1 MTTIGGIRAT
11 LIGALLLG
19 AWGRM
24 AAAQAPAS
32 RGGANSLTP
41 AMIALGDSIFHGKAG
56 RGTCFVCHGE
66 DAKGNPGIAPCLRS
80 GKWLH
85 GDGSYAFI
93 VATVT
98 TGVPKPIQG
107 ATPMP
112 PMGGTPFTP
121 AQLHAVAAYVF
132 SLTHPVGRTGH

>member
-1 MTTIGGIRAT
+1 MTTITGVRT
-11 LIGALLLG
+11 MLLGAVLLG
-19 AWGRM
+19 AWGGV
-24 AAAQAPAS
+24 AAAQAPT
-32 RGGANSLTP
+32 GAADTITP

-56 RGTCFVCHGE
+56 GGTCFVCHGE
-66 DAKGNPGIAPCLRS
+66 DAKGMPGVAPSLRS

-98 TGVPKPIQG
+98 TGVSKPKQG
-107 ATPMP
+107 GTPMP
-112 PMGGTPFTP
+112 AMGGTPFTS

-132 SLTHPVGRTGH
+132 SLTHPVGKAKS

>member
-1 MTTIGGIRAT
+1 MTTIIGARTT
-11 LIGALLLG
+11 LIGAVLLS
-19 AWGRM
+19 AWGGV
-24 AAAQAPAS
+24 AAAQAPTSA
-32 RGGANSLTP
+32 ADTITP

-56 RGTCFVCHGE
+56 GGTCFVCHGE
-66 DAKGNPGIAPCLRS
+66 DAKGMPGVAPSLRS

-98 TGVPKPIQG
+98 SGVPKPIQG

-112 PMGGTPFTP
+112 AMGGTPFKP

-132 SLTHPVGRTGH
+132 SLTHPVGKAKN

>member
-1 MTTIGGIRAT
+1 MTTITGVRAT
-11 LIGALLLG
+11 FIGALLLS
-19 AWGRM
+19 AWGQ
-24 AAAQAPAS
+24 AAAQAPAAK
-32 RGGANSLTP
+32 GGTASITP
-41 AMIALGDSIFHGKAG
+41 AMIAFGDSIFHGKAG
-56 RGTCFVCHGE
+56 RGTCYVCHGA
-66 DAKGNPGIAPCLRS
+66 DAKGTPGIAPSLRS

-98 TGVPKPIQG
+98 AGVPKAIQG
-107 ATPMP
+107 ETPMP

-121 AQLHAVAAYVF
+121 AQVRAVSAYVF